1 MQKGS
6 IKSKLKKE
14 LRCLFKSMDFISKN
28 FLYKKN
34 IDRSALKIY
43 FNIYQQLGMAWEFL
57 GLQCRHWDGYKK
69 VKGKEK
75 ACKICGQV
83 TRTKKIGRML
93 KPNSKKIF
101 NNKKEAE
108 LLNDSIEFHGA
119 LLNVDVHNSYKS
131 KIDMAAERI
140 VALKERG
147 IKCYIDNHLVN
158 IEWENDGEKIGK
170 ERYGGFAWEI
180 KRENLRKFPVMFDFD
195 ENHRLLGVSILR

>member
-1 MQKGS
+1 MRKGS

-28 FLYKKN
+28 FLYKKS
-34 IDRSALKIY
+34 IDKAALRIY

-83 TRTKKIGRML
+83 KGGRNFYYLIPKTGTK
-93 KPNSKKIF
+93 
-101 NNKKEAE
+101 
-108 LLNDSIEFHGA
+108 
-119 LLNVDVHNSYKS
+119 
-131 KIDMAAERI
+131 
-140 VALKERG
+140 
-147 IKCYIDNHLVN
+147 
-158 IEWENDGEKIGK
+158 KIGK

-180 KRENLRKFPVMFDFD
+180 KRENLRKFPVLFDFD